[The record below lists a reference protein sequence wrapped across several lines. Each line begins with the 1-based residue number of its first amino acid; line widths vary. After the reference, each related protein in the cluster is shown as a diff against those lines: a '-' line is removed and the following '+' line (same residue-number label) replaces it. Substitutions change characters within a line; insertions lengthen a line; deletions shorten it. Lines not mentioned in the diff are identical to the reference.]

1 MTVRILIVDDSELIR
16 KVLRE
21 ELRAH
26 SGWEV
31 CGEAGHGR
39 QGVEFAA
46 QLKPDLIVLDLSM
59 PVMNGLEAA
68 SILRKSLLSTP
79 IVMFTSYK
87 TDHLAAQALEAGV
100 TTLIQKPDLALLVG
114 TIRSLFPEESGKLR
128 NIVA

>member
-26 SGWEV
+26 TGWEV
-31 CGEAGHGR
+31 CGEAGDGR

-68 SILRKSLLSTP
+68 SILRKSLPSTP

-87 TDHLAAQALEAGV
+87 TDHLAVQALEAGV
-100 TTLIQKPDLALLVG
+100 TMLIQKPDLALLVR
-114 TIRSLFPEESGKLR
+114 TIRSLFPEKSGKLR
-128 NIVA
+128 DVVA